1 MTIQLEQP
9 LKEYMK
15 EKNQQHILITP
26 MMCHT

>member
-15 EKNQQHILITP
+15 EKNQQDILITP